1 MVHKFSALSEIPLWR
16 DWDEEVTAMYAIFET
31 GGKQYKAQIG
41 DIVQVEKLDAD
52 VGKTVSFDVLV
63 VADGDDVQIGTPLVA
78 GAKVKAKVTEH
89 GKDKK
94 IVVYKFKPK
103 RKYRK
108 KQGHRQ
114 PYSRVKITS
123 IALAKEKAD
132 ATAAKAEVKPAVAK
146 TTAAKKPAAKTTAAK
161 KPAAKATT
169 AKTTAAKKPAAAKA
183 TTAKTTAAKKPAAN
197 TTAAKTTAAKKP
209 AAKKPA
215 AKTTAAKTTTAKKP
229 AAAKKPPVK

>member
-16 DWDEEVTAMYAIFET
+16 DWDEEVTVMYAIFET
-31 GGKQYKAQIG
+31 GGKQYKAEKG

-123 IALAKEKAD
+123 IALAKEKAE
-132 ATAAKAEVKPAVAK
+132 AAAAKAEA
-146 TTAAKKPAAKTTAAK
+146 KPAAA
-161 KPAAKATT
+161 KPAA

-183 TTAKTTAAKKPAAN
+183 TT
-197 TTAAKTTAAKKP
+197 AKTTAAKKP

>member
-169 AKTTAAKKPAAAKA
+169 AKTTAAKKPAAK
-183 TTAKTTAAKKPAAN
+183 